1 MASARI
7 KIYLHPDADR
17 QVHALLMQIDA
28 LSRGPAITKVLRD
41 VGNHIKKSLRE
52 ILPKP
57 GYPGDKTYRTDKDG
71 KTVLAVPLRDTVK
84 VKIVNYRGGE
94 IKVMIVG
101 YENPEGAHGHLV
113 EFGHEKWLWGEFIE
127 NSPVDPHPY
136 LQTAI
141 NMTANTRNQV
151 FIDGARAAL
160 AKAQRSR
167 AA

>member
-7 KIYLHPDADR
+7 KIYLHPDATREVDR
-17 QVHALLMQIDA
+17 LLMQIDA

-57 GYPGDKTYRTDKDG
+57 GYPGDKPE
-71 KTVLAVPLRDTVK
+71 LVPLRDTVK
-84 VKIVNYRGGE
+84 VKIKNYQGGAV
-94 IKVMIVG
+94 KVMIVG

-160 AKAQRSR
+160 AKAQRSK